1 MAIHKLKKH
10 QDAIPYCMLSR
21 DVIQGIDNID
31 ALGIWA
37 YLQSQSDNWDV
48 VEDHL
53 RNKFNLGRA
62 RYMAAMKAL
71 REAGLYEVVRVVK
84 DGRYVGSYFHIY
96 AIQKDTTSTEF
107 HKCEIPQVRNS
118 IRMENSTYI
127 KEKEINKEKESNKK
141 KENKPAPNGL
151 VANTPF
157 EQELIDY
164 RKAIKKPL
172 KTQRGLT
179 GLINSIE
186 KTAKAWN
193 ISKDLVAT
201 HMMQKEWQSIEPD
214 YQKPFAQPQQ
224 FNHAKQQT
232 AKDDNAPA
240 RYITAAPKAEL
251 DTETKQAIDDLKNIF
266 GGEE

>member
-10 QDAIPYCMLSR
+10 QDIIPYCMLSR
-21 DVIQGIDNID
+21 DVIQSIDNID

-37 YLQSQSDNWDV
+37 YLQSQADNWDV

-53 RNKFNLGRA
+53 RERFKLGRA

-71 REAGLYEVVRVVK
+71 RESGLYEVVRVVK
-84 DGRYVGSYFHIY
+84 DGRYIGSYFHIY
-96 AIQKDTTSTEF
+96 AIPKETTSTEF

-118 IRMENSTYI
+118 TRMENSTYI
-127 KEKEINKEKESNKK
+127 KEKEIIKEKENNKK
-141 KENKPAPNGL
+141 KESKPSPRGL

-172 KTQRGLT
+172 KTRKGLT

-186 KTAKAWN
+186 KTAKAWGVHQDVVKN
-193 ISKDLVAT
+193 Y
-201 HMMQKEWQSIEPD
+201 MMQKEWQSIEPT
-214 YQKPFAQPQQ
+214 YSNPYAANTNQQKSANNPP
-224 FNHAKQQT
+224 
-232 AKDDNAPA
+232 APA
-240 RYITAAPKAEL
+240 INYFTSKAVEN
-251 DTETKQAIDDLKNIF
+251 DAEETKRAAQALKELLE
-266 GGEE
+266 GKL